1 MAKEKTLYTWIRSH
15 KAVIFVLLL
24 LVIVAIAGIVSV
36 VRAPG
41 KNDMPSN
48 NSTIVKMGKVVC
60 LPHKNSDGPQTMECA
75 IGLHGDDQRYYA
87 LKDEDSQP
95 GQSPLNGVT
104 SKRVEIT
111 GKFAETKGSNY
122 NIVGTITIRKLKVIG
137 E

>member
-1 MAKEKTLYTWIRSH
+1 MAKGKILYTWIRSH
-15 KAVIFVLLL
+15 KVVVFVLLL

-41 KNDMPSN
+41 KNDMPSS
-48 NSTIVKMGKVVC
+48 NSTIVKTGKVVC

-75 IGLHGDDQRYYA
+75 IGLYGEDQRYYA

-95 GQSPLNGVT
+95 GQSPLDDVT
-104 SKRVEIT
+104 NKRVEIT
-111 GKFAETKGSNY
+111 GKFAETKDSNY
-122 NIVGTITIRKLKVIG
+122 NIAGTITIRKLKVIG